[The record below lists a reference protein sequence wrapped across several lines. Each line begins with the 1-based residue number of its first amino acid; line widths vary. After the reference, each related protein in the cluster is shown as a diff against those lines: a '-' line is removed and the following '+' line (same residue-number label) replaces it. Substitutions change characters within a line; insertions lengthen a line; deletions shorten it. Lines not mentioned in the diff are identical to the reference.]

1 MWAHTHQI
9 RVVHNVLI
17 EINSRSFATIVTR
30 ALYRKLPLISLRRQ
44 LKTQRQ
50 LHIRTNKGYKQAT
63 ITRAINIQSSG
74 GGGGNDKPYQ
84 RLRCPSS
91 HQGRADPSSS
101 ASLVGPQHLRKG
113 GRAGCGWLAVS
124 GARRFMYMCPL
135 RWTGSVQH
143 VRLCDTCSVTRQA
156 RCEVQQ
162 TCHAFAFFAA
172 RHACTGGER

>member
-1 MWAHTHQI
+1 MGAHSPNPCGPQCPYGNKQLQLCPATEPSTVARASTYHSAQATH
-9 RVVHNVLI
+9 
-17 EINSRSFATIVTR
+17 NS
-30 ALYRKLPLISLRRQ
+30 
-44 LKTQRQ
+44 KTTA
-50 LHIRTNKGYKQAT
+50 HKNNGYKQAPQ
-63 ITRAINIQSSG
+63 TRAINIQSSG

-84 RLRCPSS
+84 RLRCPTSS
-91 HQGRADPSSS
+91 HQGRPDPSSS